1 MNPTREP
8 LSIGL
13 EQHLYPV
20 RRFRNCGRGIR
31 AWGSC
36 DLVPSTFSF
45 RSASRVT
52 SALDGPHGSFC
63 GLCFPW
69 GTALPQTTKQ
79 TYRLRPRFCL
89 AGTGLGNHERARA
102 SHPKTFKSRS
112 LLGGTNSATRRKT
125 SHSPS
130 SISLSLRFDIMPIS
144 GADKIKQ
151 QSAEELARIAQIS
164 MDVRQAVRNA
174 LPAPPEQFF
183 TMMVPGKVLNL
194 DVSPIPPLTHPRRA
208 GYSCEVYCSV
218 GLY

>member
-1 MNPTREP
+1 
-8 LSIGL
+8 
-13 EQHLYPV
+13 
-20 RRFRNCGRGIR
+20 
-31 AWGSC
+31 
-36 DLVPSTFSF
+36 
-45 RSASRVT
+45 
-52 SALDGPHGSFC
+52 
-63 GLCFPW
+63 
-69 GTALPQTTKQ
+69 
-79 TYRLRPRFCL
+79 
-89 AGTGLGNHERARA
+89 
-102 SHPKTFKSRS
+102 
-112 LLGGTNSATRRKT
+112 
-125 SHSPS
+125 
-130 SISLSLRFDIMPIS
+130 MPIS